1 MLHLDKNILMKKNI
15 LLTLLLISFTANAQ
29 ISTDRPDQT
38 EASVVLPKNIL
49 QIESGF
55 IFQDEEV
62 FNTLFRYGISEKV
75 EFRLNANYMLLDSPD
90 GQNIPSPRFG
100 DIEIG
105 MKIQIF
111 KLAGSSTTV
120 AFLSHLSLP
129 TASKYYTNDGY
140 GTLNRFLISHDFSD
154 TFSVG
159 YNLGY
164 NKIYGKQGA
173 FIYTLAF
180 AKSLNKWGVYAEV
193 FGEKPKGNS
202 KSNFDLGITY
212 LINKD
217 FQLDMSFGEGF
228 NNDLSYFA
236 VGASW
241 NYDLLKSK

>member
-1 MLHLDKNILMKKNI
+1 MKKI
-15 LLTLLLISFTANAQ
+15 IFLILLLISSTVTAQ

-55 IFQDEEV
+55 VFQDEEV
-62 FNTLFRYGISEKV
+62 FNNLFRYGISEKV
-75 EFRLNANYMLLDSPD
+75 EFRLNTNYMLLDSTD
-90 GQNIPSPRFG
+90 VKNIPSPRFG

-111 KLAGSSTTV
+111 KSAESSTTV

-164 NKIYGKQGA
+164 NKIYDKKGA
-173 FIYTLAF
+173 FVYTLAF
-180 AKSLNKWGVYAEV
+180 AKSLNKWGVYAEI
-193 FGEKPKGNS
+193 FGEKPKENLQ
-202 KSNFDLGITY
+202 SNFDLGVTY

-217 FQLDMSFGEGF
+217 FQLDVSFGEGF

-236 VGASW
+236 LGASW
-241 NYDLLKSK
+241 NYNLLKSK

>member
-1 MLHLDKNILMKKNI
+1 MKKI
-15 LLTLLLISFTANAQ
+15 IFLILLLISSTVTAQ

-55 IFQDEEV
+55 VFQDEEV

-75 EFRLNANYMLLDSPD
+75 EFRLNTNYMLLDSPD
-90 GQNIPSPRFG
+90 VKNIPSPRFG

-111 KLAGSSTTV
+111 KSAESSTTV

-164 NKIYGKQGA
+164 NKIYDKKGA
-173 FIYTLAF
+173 FVYTLAF
-180 AKSLNKWGVYAEV
+180 AKSLNKWGVYAEI
-193 FGEKPKGNS
+193 FGEKPKENLQ
-202 KSNFDLGITY
+202 SNFDLGVTY

-217 FQLDMSFGEGF
+217 FQLDVSFGEGF

-236 VGASW
+236 LGASW
-241 NYDLLKSK
+241 NYNLLKSK